1 MMNFFKTYQVSR
13 ISADKLIVVAHVGYI
28 FLVIAFL
35 FFCFAVRNGYQARK
49 AGQKSLSKAPLIF
62 MGLFFVFFSI
72 PHGRMVF
79 DKGNGTFT
87 VDRTHWYGVTD
98 HTEAPL
104 GDVIEA
110 RLNQANTTYQL
121 CVVLKHSDKPVVIYA
136 LDSAVGQDEAAKAID
151 RFLEEYSPPDEKTGS
166 TDRTEPDESP
176 SR

>member
-1 MMNFFKTYQVSR
+1 MNFFKTYQVSR
-13 ISADKLIVVAHVGYI
+13 TSADQLIVVAHVGYV
-28 FLVIAFL
+28 FLIIAFL
-35 FFCFAVRNGYQARK
+35 CFGFAMRNAYQAQK
-49 AGQKSLSKAPLIF
+49 AGQKSLSKVPLVF
-62 MGLFFVFFSI
+62 MGIFFVLFSV

-87 VDRTHWYGVTD
+87 ADRTHWYGITD

-104 GDVIEA
+104 GDVVAA

-121 CVVLKHSDKPVVIYA
+121 YVVLKHSDKPVVIYA

-151 RFLEEYSPPDEKTGS
+151 RFLEEYTPPHEKTGS
-166 TDRTEPDESP
+166 TDRTEPYGGP